1 MTINFYTNPTFINPK
16 ISYGFFTRKDGF
28 SFNNFSSLNCSYSSG
43 DQNIAVK
50 KNIEQAQKKL
60 KLEKKKIKI
69 INQIHSNEVIIIND
83 KNFLKKFKADGMITQ
98 DKNISIAVLTADC
111 CPIFLF
117 DEDAS
122 FISCLHAGWKG
133 CYVNIIENALKKIK
147 YIQPETKKINA
158 IIGPCLNKINFEV
171 SKDIK
176 EKFIKEELMYNN
188 FFVDYEHNNKCLFD
202 MRGLIKFQLF
212 KNDIIN
218 VENIEL
224 DTYSNEELFF
234 SHRRS
239 SHKNKLPTGRMINII
254 GFN

>member
-1 MTINFYTNPTFINPK
+1 MTINYYTTSIFTNPK
-16 ISYGFFTRKDGF
+16 IAFGFFTRKDGF
-28 SFNNFSSLNCSYSSG
+28 SFNNFSSLNCSYNSG

-60 KLEKKKIKI
+60 QLEKKKIKI
-69 INQIHSNEVIIIND
+69 MNQIHSNEVIMIND
-83 KNFLKKFKADGMITQ
+83 KNFVKKFEADGIITQ

-111 CPIFLF
+111 CPVFLF

-147 YIQPETKKINA
+147 YIQPKTKKINA

-171 SKDIK
+171 SKDLK
-176 EKFIKEELMYNN
+176 EKFIKEELMYKNY
-188 FFVDYEHNNKCLFD
+188 FIDKEQNKKYLFD
-202 MRGLIKFQLF
+202 MRGLIKFQLL
-212 KNDIIN
+212 KNGIKNI
-218 VENIEL
+218 ENIDL

-239 SHKNKLPTGRMINII
+239 SHNEKLPTGRMINII

>member
-1 MTINFYTNPTFINPK
+1 MTINYYTTSTFANPK
-16 ISYGFFTRKDGF
+16 IAYGFFTRKDGF
-28 SFNNFSSLNCSYSSG
+28 SFNNFFSLNCSYSSG

-60 KLEKKKIKI
+60 QLEKKKIKI
-69 INQIHSNEVIIIND
+69 MNQIHSNEVIMIND
-83 KNFLKKFKADGMITQ
+83 KNFVKKFEADGIITQ
-98 DKNISIAVLTADC
+98 DKDISIAVLTADC

-117 DEDAS
+117 DEEAS

-147 YIQPETKKINA
+147 LIQPITKKINA

-171 SKDIK
+171 NKDLK
-176 EKFIKEELMYNN
+176 EKIIKEEFMYKN
-188 FFVDYEHNNKCLFD
+188 FFIDKEQNNKYLFD
-202 MRGLIKFQLF
+202 MRGLIKFQLL
-212 KNDIIN
+212 KNGIKN
-218 VENIEL
+218 VENIDL

-239 SHKNKLPTGRMINII
+239 SHNDKLPTGRMINII